1 MSVLT
6 EIVHNRSE
14 WGQKYFSVSRKTRQ
28 VRNVLEYVLIVCMGF
43 VVYCYHAQLL
53 EVATSIFQ

>member
-6 EIVHNRSE
+6 EIVHNRAG
-14 WGQKYFSVSRKTRQ
+14 WGQKYFSESRKTRQ
-28 VRNVLEYVLIVCMGF
+28 VRDVLEYVLIVCIGF
-43 VVYCYHAQLL
+43 VIYCYHTQLL